1 MAKIGAGRYPER
13 SQAVHGA
20 GNAIYDNQRHPPA
33 VFIIHDALSFPKDL
47 QRRKGKPQKCIDTDR
62 LRHFSMAWLLLVHEY
77 ADRPSLSVV
86 QAP

>member
-1 MAKIGAGRYPER
+1 MAREMLSTTTSVTRRP
-13 SQAVHGA
+13 
-20 GNAIYDNQRHPPA
+20 
-33 VFIIHDALSFPKDL
+33 VFIIHDGLSFPKDL
-47 QRRKGKPQKCIDTDR
+47 QPRKGKPQKCIDTDR